1 MRLAGECGFP
11 AEFDPSE
18 VLGSTE
24 RVAAAL
30 TEAGYSHIQV
40 TPEAQQRWMPAA
52 NPEAHA
58 AAVWHMALHRN
69 VFRGPEQL
77 QQQPQQLQA
86 LQDAYMAAVV
96 ADLVAS
102 GRWDA
107 QGQRVLSRST
117 VLHVL
122 AMA

>member
-1 MRLAGECGFP
+1 MLQLVSLNLDRL
-11 AEFDPSE
+11 
-18 VLGSTE
+18 
-24 RVAAAL
+24 
-30 TEAGYSHIQV
+30 QV
-40 TPEAQQRWMPAA
+40 TPEAKERWMPAA
-52 NPEAHA
+52 SPEAHA

-86 LQDAYMAAVV
+86 LQDAYVAAVV
-96 ADLVAS
+96 EDVVAS

-107 QGQRVLSRST
+107 AGQRVLSRST

>member
-1 MRLAGECGFP
+1 MFECCLFHMLQLVSLNLDRLQ
-11 AEFDPSE
+11 
-18 VLGSTE
+18 
-24 RVAAAL
+24 VA
-30 TEAGYSHIQV
+30 
-40 TPEAQQRWMPAA
+40 PEAKERWMPAA
-52 NPEAHA
+52 SPEAHA
-58 AAVWHMALHRN
+58 AAIWNMALHRN

-96 ADLVAS
+96 EDVVAS

-107 QGQRVLSRST
+107 TGQRVLSRFT